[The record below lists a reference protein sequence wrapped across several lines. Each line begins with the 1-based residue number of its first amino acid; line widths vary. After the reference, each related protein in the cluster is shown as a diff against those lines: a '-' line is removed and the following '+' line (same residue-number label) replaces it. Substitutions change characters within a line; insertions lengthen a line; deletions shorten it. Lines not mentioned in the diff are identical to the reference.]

1 MAVVQRLDFDSVPIR
16 DAKID
21 DQTGFLYVRRV
32 PIAQAMVQTYYQN
45 DGTETKEAKL
55 PQYILSDSTVASANE
70 KPVTN
75 DHPGVLVTK
84 SNSREY
90 MRGFTTSNAHVEGNV
105 LYNDVAITDA
115 ALIKAIQN
123 GKKELSIGFET
134 EVVPEKGEY
143 NGVKYDHVQK
153 NIKINHLAVVQKGR
167 AGHSVR
173 LVGDSADNI
182 APSDREKG
190 KSMETK
196 VVRADGQD
204 ITVAAEDVAK
214 ITKLDADNSAKAK
227 QIAELKAQ
235 QKALQEKIDKLE
247 GNSKDSAKK
256 ADEAQAKA
264 DSLQADNEKL
274 QKQIDQLKGD
284 AFDERLDL
292 IDKVK
297 KFVGVS
303 AYDYHNKSDRDMKI
317 DAVKAVKGDSIDF
330 DGKSD
335 TYVDAAFDMLEAPK
349 STTGYA
355 GPQNESKNDADD
367 LLNQAYSKLN
377 NMYEGSAK

>member
-1 MAVVQRLDFDSVPIR
+1 MEVVQRFDYDSVPIR

-32 PIAQAMVQTYYQN
+32 PIAQAMVQSYYKA

-55 PQYILSDSTVASANE
+55 PKYILSDSTVASANE

-115 ALIKAIQN
+115 DLIKAIQN

-134 EVVPEKGEY
+134 EVVPETGEY

-153 NIKINHLAVVQKGR
+153 NIKINHLAVVQRGR
-167 AGHSVR
+167 AGHNVR
-173 LVGDSADNI
+173 LVGDSAENV
-182 APSDREKG
+182 APSDSPKKG

-196 VVRADGQD
+196 VVRVDGQD
-204 ITVAAEDVAK
+204 ITVAAEDVSK
-214 ITKLDADNSAKAK
+214 VTKLDADNSAKAK

-235 QKALQEKIDKLE
+235 QKALQDKIDKLE
-247 GNSKDSAKK
+247 GNSKS

-264 DSLQADNEKL
+264 DSLE
-274 QKQIDQLKGD
+274 
-284 AFDERLDL
+284 
-292 IDKVK
+292 
-297 KFVGVS
+297 
-303 AYDYHNKSDRDMKI
+303 AYNK
-317 DAVKAVKGDSIDF
+317 
-330 DGKSD
+330 
-335 TYVDAAFDMLEAPK
+335 
-349 STTGYA
+349 
-355 GPQNESKNDADD
+355 
-367 LLNQAYSKLN
+367 KLN
-377 NMYEGSAK
+377 

>member
-1 MAVVQRLDFDSVPIR
+1 MEAVQRFDYDSVPIR

-32 PIAQAMVQTYYQN
+32 PIAQAMVQSYYKA

-55 PQYILSDSTVASANE
+55 PKYILSDSTVASANE

-90 MRGFTTSNAHVEGNV
+90 MRGFTTANAHVEGNV

-115 ALIKAIQN
+115 DLIKAIRN

-134 EVVPEKGEY
+134 EVVPETGEY

-153 NIKINHLAVVQKGR
+153 NIKINHLAVVQRGR
-167 AGHSVR
+167 AGHNVR
-173 LVGDSADNI
+173 LVGDSAENV
-182 APSDREKG
+182 APSDSTRKG

-196 VVRADGQD
+196 VVRVDGQD
-204 ITVAAEDVAK
+204 ITVAAEDVSK
-214 ITKLDADNSAKAK
+214 VTKLDADNSAKAK

-235 QKALQEKIDKLE
+235 QKALQDKIDKFE
-247 GNSKDSAKK
+247 GNSKS

-264 DSLQADNEKL
+264 DSLEADNKKL
-274 QKQIDQLKGD
+274 KEEIKQLKGD
-284 AFDERLDL
+284 GLDQRLDL

-297 KFVGVS
+297 TLVGDS
-303 AYDYHNKSDRDMKI
+303 AYDYHGKSVRDMKI
-317 DAVKAVKGDSIDF
+317 DAVKAIKGDSMDF

-335 TYVDAAFDMLEAPK
+335 TYVDAAFDMLETPK
-349 STTGYA
+349 STAGYA
-355 GPQNESKNDADD
+355 GPTQKNDGVKEDEAD
-367 LLNQAYSKLN
+367 LLALRDSTYGTTTGGEK
-377 NMYEGSAK
+377 

>member
-1 MAVVQRLDFDSVPIR
+1 MVVVQRVDYDSVPIR

-32 PIAQAMVQTYYQN
+32 PIAQAMVQTYYKP
-45 DGTETKEAKL
+45 DGTETQEVKL
-55 PQYILSDSTVASANE
+55 PKYILSDSTVASAND

-75 DHPGVLVTK
+75 DHPGELVTK
-84 SNSREY
+84 SNSRKY

-115 ALIKAIQN
+115 ELISAIQN

-134 EVVPEKGEY
+134 EVVPESGEY

-153 NIKINHLAVVQKGR
+153 NIKINHLAVVQRGR
-167 AGHSVR
+167 AGHTVR
-173 LVGDSADNI
+173 LVGDSAVNV
-182 APSDREKG
+182 APSDFKQKG

-196 VVRADGQD
+196 VVRVDGQD
-204 ITVAAEDVAK
+204 ITVAAEDVGK

-235 QKALQEKIDKLE
+235 QKALQDKIDKLE
-247 GNSKDSAKK
+247 GKSKD

-264 DSLQADNEKL
+264 DSLEADNKKL
-274 QKQIDQLKGD
+274 KEEIEQLKGD
-284 AFDERLDL
+284 GLDQRLDL

-297 KFVGVS
+297 TLVGDS
-303 AYDYHNKSDRDMKI
+303 AYDYHGKSVRDMKI
-317 DAVKAVKGDSIDF
+317 DAVKAIKGDSMDF
-330 DGKSD
+330 EGKSD
-335 TYVDAAFDMLEAPK
+335 TYVDAAFDMLETPK
-349 STTGYA
+349 STAGYA
-355 GPQNESKNDADD
+355 GPTKKNDSMKEDEADLFKARD
-367 LLNQAYSKLN
+367 EAYG
-377 NMYEGSAK
+377 Y

>member
-1 MAVVQRLDFDSVPIR
+1 MEAVQRFDYDSVPIR

-32 PIAQAMVQTYYQN
+32 PIAQAMVQSYYKA

-55 PQYILSDSTVASANE
+55 PKYILSDSTVASANE

-115 ALIKAIQN
+115 DLIKAIQN

-134 EVVPEKGEY
+134 EVVPETGEY

-153 NIKINHLAVVQKGR
+153 NIKINHLAVVQRGR
-167 AGHSVR
+167 AGHNVR
-173 LVGDSADNI
+173 LVGDSAENV
-182 APSDREKG
+182 APSDSPKKG

-196 VVRADGQD
+196 VVRVDGQD
-204 ITVAAEDVAK
+204 ITVAAEDVSK
-214 ITKLDADNSAKAK
+214 VTKLDADNSAKAK

-235 QKALQEKIDKLE
+235 QKALQDKIDKLE
-247 GNSKDSAKK
+247 GNSKS

-264 DSLQADNEKL
+264 DSLEADNKKL
-274 QKQIDQLKGD
+274 KEEIKQLKGD
-284 AFDERLDL
+284 GLDQRLDL

-297 KFVGVS
+297 TLVGDS
-303 AYDYHNKSDRDMKI
+303 AYDYHGKSVRDMKI
-317 DAVKAVKGDSIDF
+317 DAVKAIKGDSMDF

-335 TYVDAAFDMLEAPK
+335 TYVDAAFDMLETPK
-349 STTGYA
+349 STAGYA
-355 GPQNESKNDADD
+355 GPTQKNDSVKEDEADLFKARD
-367 LLNQAYSKLN
+367 AAYG
-377 NMYEGSAK
+377 Y

>member
-1 MAVVQRLDFDSVPIR
+1 MGVVQRFDYDSVPIR

-32 PIAQAMVQTYYQN
+32 PIAQAMVQTYYKS

-75 DHPGVLVTK
+75 DHPGELVTK

-115 ALIKAIQN
+115 DLIKAIQN

-134 EVVPEKGEY
+134 EVVPESGEY
-143 NGVKYDHVQK
+143 NGIKYDHVQK
-153 NIKINHLAVVQKGR
+153 NIKINHLAVVQRGR
-167 AGHSVR
+167 AGHNVR
-173 LVGDSADNI
+173 LVGDSAENV
-182 APSDREKG
+182 APSDFKQKG

-204 ITVAAEDVAK
+204 ITVAAEDVGK

-235 QKALQEKIDKLE
+235 KKALQDKIDQLE
-247 GNSKDSAKK
+247 GKSKE

-264 DSLQADNEKL
+264 DSLEADNKKL
-274 QKQIDQLKGD
+274 KEEIKQLKGD
-284 AFDERLDL
+284 GLDQRLDL

-297 KFVGVS
+297 TLVGDS
-303 AYDYHNKSDRDMKI
+303 AYDYHGKSVRDMKI
-317 DAVKAVKGDSIDF
+317 DAVKAIKGDSMDF
-330 DGKSD
+330 EGKSD
-335 TYVDAAFDMLEAPK
+335 TYVDAAFDMLETPK
-349 STTGYA
+349 STAGYA
-355 GPQNESKNDADD
+355 GPTKKNDSMKEDEADLFAQRD
-367 LLNQAYSKLN
+367 AAYGYKVGGEN
-377 NMYEGSAK
+377 